1 MNFLPFGPFDVPR
14 SEKGLIPTDNTS
26 LKQFWADVD
35 EVYAG
40 VSQAVGC
47 YIFSIRAGRGMLP
60 WYVGLAEKQKFAKE
74 CFTPHKLVQYNEAIV
89 GRRGTPV
96 LTFLAKQTPAVK
108 FSKPSSNGHRDIQ
121 FLETML
127 IGLALRRNSD
137 LANAKDTKFMREM
150 VVHGILNTP
159 RGRRVQAVADLASLM
174 GT

>member
-1 MNFLPFGPFDVPR
+1 MNFFPFGPFDVPR
-14 SEKGLIPTDNTS
+14 SEKGLIQADNTS

-35 EVYAG
+35 EVDAG
-40 VSQAVGC
+40 ISQAVGC

-60 WYVGLAEKQKFAKE
+60 WYVGLAEKQKFEKE
-74 CFTPHKLVQYNEAIV
+74 CFTSHKLVQYYNATA

-96 LTFLAKQTPAVK
+96 LTFLAKQTPAGK
-108 FSKPSSNGHRDIQ
+108 FSRPSSNGHRDIK

-137 LANAKDTKFMREM
+137 LANAKNTKFMREV

-159 RGRRVQAVADLASLM
+159 PGRRVQAVVDLASLM